1 MEKLGADHNAMGD
14 VAALAIGGHRKLRTL
29 AFGGVPL
36 VAMAVTMV

>member
-14 VAALAIGGHRKLRTL
+14 VALAIGGHRKLRTL